1 MQTSKVISLPATVF
15 PTDMDCC
22 PRQHRKSGSKSS
34 QTVETFLLGATDG
47 RFYLLSKTGKTDK
60 GVEAHQGA
68 VLSVKWNQDGTSF
81 ATSGEDGKIK
91 VWSQSGMLRSTLAQ
105 HGMPIYSI
113 AWGFNTPQIVFTLGK
128 QLVLQSLQANA
139 KPTAWKAHEG
149 LILKVDWSHV
159 TDRIISGA
167 EDCKYKVWDTF
178 GRLLYVSAAYDYP
191 ITSVAW
197 SPDGKLFAVG
207 SFNMLRLCDKS
218 GWSYSVEK
226 TKTGS
231 LLNLRWSADST
242 QVAAVGGNGTVVVGQ
257 VIDRWMEWNGFEA
270 AIVDERTIE
279 VHNVRNGA
287 NERLDYRDRIPTAS
301 LKYNHLIVATTS
313 QCYIYN
319 TSNFNTP
326 IITDLRESNVTLIA
340 QCQKYFVLIDGANIF
355 VYTYDARLVC
365 SPKHPA
371 LRTDM
376 LHSDGLALCNDTLAV
391 KNRMDERSIYL
402 FETETGKPIGDGK
415 PIVHTIEVLQIGLDQ
430 CGPPL
435 DRRMALLDRNKD
447 LYLMSVRVFGTSR
460 KLVKLCTMATSMV
473 WSETSNLLAA
483 VANENLTI
491 WFYPNVAFIDNDL
504 LAMTTQEHENQEE
517 FGKQPELLSFH
528 RDRITIRR
536 SNGSV
541 VSFGVSPY
549 LDKLH
554 QLILTNKWHEAL
566 GLCRNAKDKH
576 LWACLAGFA
585 TYAKDLDIAEVA
597 FAEIEE
603 VDKVEY
609 LRYTKKLP
617 TKELRAAEMLLFSG
631 EYQDAE
637 GILLQAG
644 LYFRAIMLH
653 LHCYNWDRALELAT
667 KYNMALDIVVSVRH
681 LYLQQSNR
689 VEILPKYL
697 SLPKQSILNSKT
709 LKDRIENEYQRE
721 REKKDNPPIH
731 DKSSTHRVNQ
741 PIST

>member
-1 MQTSKVISLPATVF
+1 MQVSKVISLPATVF
-15 PTDMDCC
+15 PTDMDWC
-22 PRQHRKSGSKSS
+22 PRQCRKPGSKCS
-34 QTVETFLLGATDG
+34 QIVEMFLLGATDG
-47 RFYLLSKTGKTDK
+47 RFYILSKTGKTDK

-81 ATSGEDGKIK
+81 ATSGEDGKLK

-105 HGMPIYSI
+105 HGMPIYSF
-113 AWGFNTPQIVFTLGK
+113 AWGSSTPQIVFTLGK
-128 QLVLQSLQANA
+128 QLILQSLQANA

-149 LILKVDWSHV
+149 LILKVDWSHAA
-159 TDRIISGA
+159 DRIVSGA

-178 GRLLYVSAAYDYP
+178 GRLLYVSVAHDYP
-191 ITSVAW
+191 ITSLAW

-207 SFNMLRLCDKS
+207 SFSMLRLCDKS

-231 LLNLRWSADST
+231 LLNIRWSADST
-242 QVAAVGGNGTVVVGQ
+242 QFAAVGGNGSVVVGQ
-257 VIDRWMEWNGFEA
+257 LIDRWMEWNGFEA

-301 LKYNHLIVATTS
+301 LKHNYLIVATTT
-313 QCYIYN
+313 QCYVYN

-340 QCQKYFVLIDGANIF
+340 QCQKYFVLVDGANIY

-365 SPKHPA
+365 SPKQSN

-376 LHSDGLALCNDTLAV
+376 LNAEELALCNDALAV
-391 KNRMDERSIYL
+391 KNRMDERS
-402 FETETGKPIGDGK
+402 
-415 PIVHTIEVLQIGLDQ
+415 
-430 CGPPL
+430 
-435 DRRMALLDRNKD
+435 
-447 LYLMSVRVFGTSR
+447 
-460 KLVKLCTMATSMV
+460 TMATSMV
-473 WSETSNLLAA
+473 WNETSNLLAA

-491 WFYPNVAFIDNDL
+491 WFYPNIAFIDNDL
-504 LAMTTQEHENQEE
+504 LVMTTQEHEKQEE

-528 RDRITIRR
+528 RDRITLRR
-536 SNGSV
+536 ANGSV

-554 QLILTNKWHEAL
+554 QLVLNNKWPDAL

-609 LRYTKKLP
+609 LRYIKNLP
-617 TKELRAAEMLLFSG
+617 TKEMRAAELLLFSG

-637 GILLQAG
+637 GMLLQAG

-653 LHCYNWDRALELAT
+653 LNCYNWDRAIELAT
-667 KYNMALDIVVSVRH
+667 KYNVALDIVASVRH
-681 LYLQQSNR
+681 LYLRQSNR
-689 VEILPKYL
+689 AEVLSKYL
-697 SLPKQSILNSKT
+697 SLPKQSILNSKA
-709 LKDRIENEYQRE
+709 LKDKIDNEYQKE
-721 REKKDNPPIH
+721 REKKDNPPNQ
-731 DKSSTHRVNQ
+731 DKSSTPRAN
-741 PIST
+741 